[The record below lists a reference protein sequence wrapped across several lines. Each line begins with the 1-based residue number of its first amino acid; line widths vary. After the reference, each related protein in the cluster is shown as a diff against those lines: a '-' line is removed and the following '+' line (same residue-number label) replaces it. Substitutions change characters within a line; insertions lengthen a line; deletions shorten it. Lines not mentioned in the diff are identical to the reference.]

1 MTKNRPSGVKW
12 AANALQ
18 ELERVMQLRSLSLV
32 RREGSPGCFNALG
45 GCGKGAVRVP

>member
-12 AANALQ
+12 AGNALQ

-32 RREGSPGCFNALG
+32 RRESLFRSRLCAWWM
-45 GCGKGAVRVP
+45 R